1 MPKLTDAGVLKKRP
15 DPSKRLEIH
24 DSGGLYLVIQPSG
37 AKSWAY
43 RYRYAGKS
51 RKLTIGAYPS
61 LDLARARSRVAAERV
76 RVQGGADPAMEHRVA
91 ASSADDFGAVAIQF
105 IQRYAKPKNR
115 GWKESA
121 RLIGLIPDPKVP
133 SDDPATFVAHKD
145 GAVKK
150 WGHRKISK
158 ITRADVNRF
167 LDDIV
172 DRGAPIGA
180 NRVFSALRKL
190 FNWAEARYGL
200 ETNPCSRVQRP
211 SAENSRDRI
220 LTDAELRAVWLS
232 AKKLGGYFGPVVQ
245 LLILTG
251 QRRNE
256 VAGMERR
263 ELDISNRLWKLPRGR
278 VKNDNGHEVP
288 LTVEALEVIASV
300 PRIEGQQLIFST
312 TGKTAVSGFSKA
324 KIEIDE
330 AAGVE
335 DWTLHDLR
343 RTMASGMARLGVNL
357 PVIEKIL
364 NHSSGSFRGV
374 VGVYQRHSF
383 ADEKR
388 AALDLWGA
396 HVARLVG

>member
-1 MPKLTDAGVLKKRP
+1 MPKLTNAAVLKKRP

-37 AKSWAY
+37 AKSWAF

-76 RVQGGADPAMEHRVA
+76 RVQDGADPATEHRIA
-91 ASSADDFGAVAIQF
+91 ALSADDFGAAAVQF
-105 IQRYAKPKNR
+105 IQRHAKPKNR
-115 GWKESA
+115 GWRESA
-121 RLIGLIPDPKVP
+121 RLIGLIPDPRAP
-133 SDDPATFVAHKD
+133 SDDPATFVAHKN

-150 WGHRKISK
+150 WGHRKISE
-158 ITRADVNRF
+158 ITRADVNRL

-190 FNWAEARYGL
+190 FNWAEGRYGL
-200 ETNPCSRVQRP
+200 EVNPCNRVQRP
-211 SAENSRDRI
+211 SAENSRDRV
-220 LTDAELRAVWLS
+220 LTDDEIKAVWRAAAEL
-232 AKKLGGYFGPVVQ
+232 GGAFCPFVR

-256 VAGMERR
+256 VAGMEWR
-263 ELDISNRLWKLPRGR
+263 ELDGHLWKLPRGR

-288 LTVEALEVIASV
+288 LSAEALAVIAGV
-300 PRIEGQQLIFST
+300 PRIHGRELLFST
-312 TGKTAVSGFSKA
+312 TGKTAISGFSKA

-330 AAGVE
+330 IAGVE

-343 RTMASGMARLGVNL
+343 RTMASGMARLGVSL